1 MSRLR
6 PTQMPVVG
14 NDTVSAPQERTFVV
28 TSLRRTA
35 LVAGVLY
42 LVTFIAG
49 IPPTFLY
56 DPVLKEPA
64 DVLGAGTDGQIV
76 LGAFLDMVTGMAGIG
91 TAVAL
96 YSVVRRQHEGA
107 ALGFVTTR
115 VMEAVAIFISLVS
128 MLAIVTLRQ
137 QAAAASDAASTVSL
151 GQTLVGIRNWGHLF
165 GPGLMP
171 PFNALLLGYLM
182 YRSGLVPRWMP
193 TLGLIGAPLLFSS
206 TIGTLF
212 GVNDPM
218 SVWTGIA
225 TVPIFVWEL
234 SIGLYMTF
242 KGFRPTAPLLT
253 APPADPHRV
262 DAPGVPAAA

>member
-1 MSRLR
+1 
-6 PTQMPVVG
+6 
-14 NDTVSAPQERTFVV
+14 V

-35 LVAGVLY
+35 LVAGALY

-49 IPPTFLY
+49 IPPSFLY
-56 DPVLKEPA
+56 DPVLKNPA
-64 DVLGAGTDGQIV
+64 DVLSVGNDGQ
-76 LGAFLDMVTGMAGIG
+76 LLWGGFLDLATAMAGIG

-96 YSVVRRQHEGA
+96 FSVVKRQHEGA

-115 VMEAVAIFISLVS
+115 VLEAAMLFIAALS
-128 MLAIVTLRQ
+128 MLTIVSLR
-137 QAAAASDAASTVSL
+137 QAAATASDPAALAAIGQSL
-151 GQTLVGIRNWGHLF
+151 VDVRYWAHLM

-171 PFNALLLGYLM
+171 AFNACLLGYLM

-218 SVWTGIA
+218 SAWTGIA

-242 KGFRPTAPLLT
+242 KGFRPNARLL
-253 APPADPHRV
+253 ADPPSDPYPVVRSTV
-262 DAPGVPAAA
+262 AAA

>member
-1 MSRLR
+1 
-6 PTQMPVVG
+6 
-14 NDTVSAPQERTFVV
+14 V
-28 TSLRRTA
+28 TPLRRTA
-35 LVAGVLY
+35 LVAGILY
-42 LVTFIAG
+42 LATFVAG
-49 IPPTFLY
+49 IPPSFLY
-56 DPVLKEPA
+56 APVLTDPSG
-64 DVLGAGTDGQIV
+64 VLTAGNDGQILWGV
-76 LGAFLDMVTGMAGIG
+76 FLDLCTGMAGIG

-115 VMEAVAIFISLVS
+115 VVEGAMLFIAGLSMLTLVS
-128 MLAIVTLRQ
+128 LRQ
-137 QAAAASDAASTVSL
+137 SAAASTDPATLTAI
-151 GQTLVGIRNWGHLF
+151 GQTLVDVRNGAHLL

-206 TIGTLF
+206 SIGTLF
-212 GVNDPM
+212 GINDTM

-225 TVPIFVWEL
+225 TIPIFIWEL

-242 KGFRPTAPLLT
+242 KGFRPTAQLL
-253 APPADPHRV
+253 AGDVGLGPRV
-262 DAPGVPAAA
+262 